1 MAFSSFDMI
10 PLFVKKIV
18 LKQQLTTKIGGPLSY
33 GNLIWRLG
41 IHSFSLLPRHKN
53 SMRSILPFH
62 ILKGPVQLV
71 HRMGWFC
78 QVDDLP
84 RAVLPLVVRLR
95 LPNSVAIGTGRTN
108 LHLKPKRSVKF
119 QPSVHA

>member
-18 LKQQLTTKIGGPLSY
+18 LKQQLTTKISGPLSY
-33 GNLIWRLG
+33 GNFIWRLG
-41 IHSFSLLPRHKN
+41 IHSFSFLPRHKN
-53 SMRSILPFH
+53 SMSLILFFH

-84 RAVLPLVVRLR
+84 RALLPLVVRLR
-95 LPNSVAIGTGRTN
+95 LSSDVPIGSGRTN
-108 LHLKPKRSVKF
+108 LHLKPKSSVRL
-119 QPSVHA
+119 QP